1 MALPAIQ
8 SLYDMGLL
16 HTIGVPSDN
25 TDIMDFCLVFAK
37 QKNIDLFILKK
48 ETLAQQLHQLMVVG
62 VQYVFSMT
70 FPWKIPVEVI
80 NQYHGKFYNFHYGL
94 LPEMRGADPVFESIR
109 QRRTETG
116 ITVHS
121 IEEKIDCGAVVMRK
135 VLPIDDFITH
145 GLLCTQLSYLGAN
158 ILSELLPLIKNNVKN
173 TPQNELQ
180 ANYYKRPEAQD
191 VCIRWETQDAL
202 TVQALARA
210 CNPWNKGAYT
220 QWNGWNIRI
229 VEAVTTESIPETS
242 QIPGTVLSIESTGE
256 VTVVCS
262 GNTLLDIAII
272 YTDEGFMQA
281 NRLSGFGMKKGD
293 RFLSI

>member
-16 HTIGVPSDN
+16 HTIGVPSGN
-25 TDIMDFCLVFAK
+25 IDIMDFCLVFAK

-48 ETLAQQLHQLMVVG
+48 ETLAQQLHQLMVAG
-62 VQYVFSMT
+62 VQYIFTMT

-80 NQYHGKFYNFHYGL
+80 NQYFGKFYNFHYGL

-109 QRRTETG
+109 QRRMETG
-116 ITVHS
+116 ITVHL
-121 IEEKIDCGAVVMRK
+121 IEEKVDCGAIVMRK
-135 VLPIDDFITH
+135 DLPIDSFITH
-145 GLLCTQLSYLGAN
+145 GLLCTKLSYLGTN
-158 ILSELLPLIKNNVKN
+158 ILSEFLPLIKNNVKC

-180 ANYYKRPEAQD
+180 AKYYKRPEAQD

-202 TVQALARA
+202 SVQALARA

-229 VEAVTTESIPETS
+229 VEAVTTESFLETN

-262 GNTLLDIAII
+262 SNTLLNIAII

>member
-8 SLYDMGLL
+8 SLYDMGFL
-16 HTIGVPSDN
+16 HTIGVPSGN

-70 FPWKIPVEVI
+70 FPWKIPVEAI
-80 NQYHGKFYNFHYGL
+80 NRYSGKFYNFHYGL

-135 VLPIDDFITH
+135 GLLIDSFITH
-145 GLLCTQLSYLGAN
+145 GLLCTKLSYLGAN
-158 ILSELLPLIKNNVKN
+158 ILSELLPLIKNNVKS

-191 VCIRWETQDAL
+191 VCIHWETQDAL
-202 TVQALARA
+202 SVQALARA